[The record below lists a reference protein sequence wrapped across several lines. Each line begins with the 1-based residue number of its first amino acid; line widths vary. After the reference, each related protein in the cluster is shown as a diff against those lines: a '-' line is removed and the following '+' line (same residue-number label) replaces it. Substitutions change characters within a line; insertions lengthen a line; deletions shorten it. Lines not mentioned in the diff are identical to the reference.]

1 MNLTAENEFWIKL
14 NFIFNTPLCI
24 SKLDSVSFTVLY
36 YAYNMEQIWMSLN
49 VYFVESEMAQ
59 ANRKTYRF
67 KLIYFEERG
76 SVDLI
81 KLLFKLAN
89 EPYEDVQIK
98 VSEWNAYKVFMP
110 VHLDFLYIR
119 RGWLFNAAFYYCS
132 LSSCLAWC

>member
-1 MNLTAENEFWIKL
+1 
-14 NFIFNTPLCI
+14 
-24 SKLDSVSFTVLY
+24 
-36 YAYNMEQIWMSLN
+36 MSLN

-119 RGWLFNAAFYYCS
+119 RG
-132 LSSCLAWC
+132 